1 MILILFFGPLNREL
15 EKPDDPITY
24 VGARK
29 EDAIGDY
36 LDGIGT
42 RASPYVIR
50 NVEDLKT
57 LRKFVNAGNSYSSK
71 YFIQTQDI
79 DLQDDIWRVS
89 IGNAEDTPFNGY
101 YEGNGHT
108 IKNLH
113 LLGKEHAG
121 LFGYLGGVVCDLSV
135 DGVVEGE
142 TYAGGIVGKTISG
155 RALLLNCYSQTDVSA
170 EYAGGLVGENN
181 GVLVYCFNTGTLD
194 GTVTREL
201 AAENRGG
208 QFLCTTS
215 TAMMKK
221 NGYRCTITDDDFA
234 TEKAAFT
241 QRAGEIELG
250 NFWQQA
256 VRYILNGRGTQK
268 DPYRINN
275 VEELCAFRDIVNSGY
290 LFGGEWVRQTTD
302 LDLKEITNWE
312 PIGLFGSGNY
322 FDGVYDGGGHMIRS
336 LQIYSDENV
345 GFFGQ
350 LGGTVMNL
358 GIESGTIRGACV
370 GAIASHG
377 DGTSNTAILNCYN
390 RSTVIGIVRAGGI
403 VDNFTNGSI
412 INCVN
417 YGEIKADEEVKDQST
432 VTLAEI
438 ASYAGNITHCV
449 LEQSKQERKAGISY
463 TDMTVTKNGQEA
475 AAFLNTY
482 LYKLGSQ
489 SGFQNSN
496 FVKWGTRGLKPSLT
510 TEYEPYTVHFF
521 RQEVLVLLILLA
533 AALGL
538 TCYYRSKTPL
548 GLLRDGRTALK
559 QVSWNQKAITAVF
572 TVTMTLTVVG
582 MLLGDGNV
590 FRNTFWLDSNDTF
603 MDWYNPMYTMQ
614 SGNIPLYDFYSKN
627 TGGYPPIARF
637 ILWVVGNVLPR
648 DVVAAGA
655 FGSRARSIMLFVV
668 LTIAVVIAL
677 FAIISKMKLRNKWLI
692 YLAIVFSTPMLYTIE
707 RGNIILFSIVLSL
720 LFVAGIEGEKRERQ
734 DASYFALA
742 LAAGIKIYPA
752 IYGLLLVAKR
762 KWKETFNLICWGLS
776 VFLLPFLF
784 TGGFQSFL
792 KCMQNLGGF
801 VSSNKTR
808 GRYWLINYG
817 NVLTEISENFGVP
830 ALPSRV
836 VTISLLVLVVLL
848 IACVFVQ
855 KSYWKQNLALTL
867 VLVLLP
873 GANVYY
879 VAAFYSIPLLLAF
892 REESEDRSVLSRLLV
907 LCLCLA
913 LAPLQFLCGTYGL
926 TQANIQ
932 FFCGLLGLVMA
943 ALLLLDSGILLGR
956 TVWEKLRARKA
967 AGEPEPDPQPEVQAE
982 LPTEAQPEPAEKSE
996 EKVSEA
1002 ETE

>member
-377 DGTSNTAILNCYN
+377 DSSSNLAILNCYN
-390 RSTVIGIVRAGGI
+390 RATVVGTVRAGGL
-403 VDNFTNGSI
+403 VDNFISGSI

-417 YGEIKADEEVKDQST
+417 YGEVKADEEVKDQST
-432 VTLAEI
+432 VKLAEI
-438 ASYAGNITHCV
+438 ASYAADITHCV
-449 LEQSKQERKAGISY
+449 LEQSKQERKADINY
-463 TDMTVTKNGQEA
+463 ADMAVIKNGQEA
-475 AAFLNTY
+475 AAFLNSY
-482 LYKLGSQ
+482 LYTLSSQ
-489 SGFQNSN
+489 SGYQNSN
-496 FVKWGTRGLKPSLT
+496 FVRWSTRGLKPSLT

-521 RQEVLVLLILLA
+521 RREAVVLLALLVVA
-533 AALGL
+533 FAVV
-538 TCYYRSKTPL
+538 CYYRSKTPL
-548 GLLRDGRTALK
+548 GLLRDGRATLR
-559 QVSWNQKAITAVF
+559 QVSWNKKVITGIF
-572 TVTMTLTVVG
+572 GVTITLTVLG

-590 FRNTFWLDSNDTF
+590 YRSFGWYDIGDSY
-603 MDWYNPMYTMQ
+603 MDFYNPMYTMH
-614 SGNIPLYDFYSKN
+614 SGTIPLYDFYNKN

-637 ILWVVGNVLPR
+637 LLWLLGNPIPQSALQKDALVSRQQSMLLI
-648 DVVAAGA
+648 A
-655 FGSRARSIMLFVV
+655 FGTILLVFLTYAAIRDEKHTGNHRIVLFV
-668 LTIAVVIAL
+668 L
-677 FAIISKMKLRNKWLI
+677 FSSPM
-692 YLAIVFSTPMLYTIE
+692 VFGIE
-707 RGNIILFSIVLSL
+707 RGNIILVSIVLSL
-720 LFVAGIEGEKRERQ
+720 FFVLAAESTSKLKR
-734 DASYFALA
+734 DTAYAALS
-742 LAAGIKIYPA
+742 LSAGIKIYPA

-762 KWKETFNLICWGLS
+762 KWKETFNLVCWGLS

-792 KCMQNLGGF
+792 KCMQSLGTF
-801 VSSNKTR
+801 VSSNKTS
-808 GRYWLINYG
+808 GCYWLVNYG

-848 IACVFVQ
+848 IVCVFVQ

-873 GANVYY
+873 GANSYY

-956 TVWEKLRARKA
+956 TVREKLRARKA
-967 AGEPEPDPQPEVQAE
+967 AGEPEPQPEVQAE
-982 LPTEAQPEPAEKSE
+982 LPTEVQPEPAEKSA